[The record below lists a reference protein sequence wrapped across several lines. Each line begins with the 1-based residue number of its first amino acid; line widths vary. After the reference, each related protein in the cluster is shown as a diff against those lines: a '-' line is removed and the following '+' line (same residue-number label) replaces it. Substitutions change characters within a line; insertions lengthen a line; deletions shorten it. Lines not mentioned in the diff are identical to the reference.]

1 MGQYLSPGVYVEE
14 VPPLARPIA
23 GVGTS
28 TPAFIG
34 VIADKINLPVR
45 PLSGQTDS
53 AWVEFT
59 IPSKSN
65 EAVFVSSWNQYVKLF
80 GDFVGGNTAPANIA
94 VVTEGA
100 AATLKTY
107 VTGTTD
113 ANLTVTISYSS
124 KTATGVSDS
133 SGKFKI
139 VVDNSTTIANVKAT
153 TTDSGP
159 HSIASGQRRLAHAVY
174 GFFNNGGSGC
184 YVIRITAETDIQNAL
199 AKLAAID
206 VISMVAAPGMTSA
219 TVFAALEAHCE
230 NLQDRVAILDSVEED
245 SKFNTGDYSDLATSK
260 RPQNSTY
267 SAFYFPWLQVSD
279 PAESLA
285 NPNGN
290 GLVYVPPSGHI
301 AGIYARTDNTRGVF
315 KAPANEALLGVTGLK
330 YQLTKSDQDQLNGVG
345 VNLIRPLVGA
355 FRVWGARTVGGD
367 ANGEFRYISTRRYMN
382 YLRESIEEGT
392 QFVVF
397 EPNSPALWERIK
409 RTVGGFLMNEWR
421 SGALFGTTPDKAF
434 FVKCDADTN
443 PPEERAAGRVI
454 TEIGVA
460 IVQPAEFVIFRI
472 QQQAGS

>member
-34 VIADKINLPVR
+34 VIHDKINLPAR
-45 PLSGQTDS
+45 PLPGETGSFR
-53 AWVEFT
+53 WVEFT
-59 IPSKSN
+59 LPSKAN
-65 EAVFVSSWNQYVKLF
+65 EPVFVSSWNQYVKLF
-80 GDFVGGNTAPANIA
+80 GDFIGGDAAP
-94 VVTEGA
+94 
-100 AATLKTY
+100 
-107 VTGTTD
+107 
-113 ANLTVTISYSS
+113 TV
-124 KTATGVSDS
+124 AMG
-133 SGKFKI
+133 
-139 VVDNSTTIANVKAT
+139 
-153 TTDSGP
+153 DSGD
-159 HSIASGQRRLAHAVY
+159 HSIATGQRNLAHAVY

-184 YVIRITAETDIQNAL
+184 YVIRITAESDIQKAL
-199 AKLAAID
+199 DKLAPVDA
-206 VISMVAAPGMTSA
+206 ISMVAAPGVDPTKAYVS
-219 TVFAALEAHCE
+219 LKDHCE
-230 NLQDRVAILDSVEED
+230 KFQDRVAILDSVETVD
-245 SKFNTGDYSDLATSK
+245 DVLKLKDVGNPG

-267 SAFYFPWLQVSD
+267 SAFYFPWLQVAD
-279 PAESLA
+279 PAESLM
-285 NPNGN
+285 NPNGD
-290 GLVYVPPSGHI
+290 GLVFVPPSGHI
-301 AGIYARTDNTRGVF
+301 AGVYARTDNTRGVF

-330 YQLTKSDQDQLNGVG
+330 YQLTKADQDHLNGDG
-345 VNLIRPLVGA
+345 VNLIRQLVGA

-382 YLRESIEEGT
+382 YLRESIDEGT

-434 FVKCDADTN
+434 FVKCDAETN